1 MNSGL
6 ILLIII
12 CCGMIPI
19 IISLNEKK
27 KNNSNHKLNSSIL
40 KSYWSSF
47 IYVIEIYQS
56 IILK

>member
-12 CCGMIPI
+12 CCGMLPI

-27 KNNSNHKLNSSIL
+27 KKIGDINHNLKNPLTISSSEGIGAYYLRNSC
-40 KSYWSSF
+40 
-47 IYVIEIYQS
+47 
-56 IILK
+56 